1 MKRSNPEYKTL
12 FLLKNKET
20 GNFIF
25 NYRAS
30 SQIHKAVFSKY
41 EHASDVARNISEEY
55 NIGID
60 IVAVDSPK
68 IPESG
73 GSSNL

>member
-12 FLLKNKET
+12 YLLKNKET

-30 SQIHKAVFSKY
+30 SQLHKAVFSKY
-41 EHASDVARNISEEY
+41 EHASDAARNISEEY
-55 NIGID
+55 NVEIE

-68 IPESG
+68 NPNNGI
-73 GSSNL
+73 L

>member
-12 FLLKNKET
+12 YLLKNKET

-41 EHASDVARNISEEY
+41 EHASDAARNISEDY
-55 NIGID
+55 NVEIE
-60 IVAVDSPK
+60 IVT
-68 IPESG
+68 IES
-73 GSSNL
+73 